1 MSMVVYKMFH
11 HLLLDLEFYAF
22 ALKNKAIKA
31 EVLGDKKYSYSFL
44 IQDFFWPNR
53 QSFYIFTNLYFSLYN
68 KIYHEIK
75 IIINFKNFMEKGFF
89 LCFYGF
95 AKIIVILISF
105 L

>member
-44 IQDFFWPNR
+44 IFKRLLLANLAVF
-53 QSFYIFTNLYFSLYN
+53 IFSRIYTFLSIIRSIMKSKSSLTLKTSWKKVFSCVSMALL
-68 KIYHEIK
+68 KS
-75 IIINFKNFMEKGFF
+75 
-89 LCFYGF
+89 L
-95 AKIIVILISF
+95 
-105 L
+105 

>member
-44 IQDFFWPNR
+44 IKTPFGQLDSLF
-53 QSFYIFTNLYFSLYN
+53 IFSRIYTFLSIIRSIMKSKSSLTLKTSWKKVFSCVSMALL
-68 KIYHEIK
+68 KS
-75 IIINFKNFMEKGFF
+75 
-89 LCFYGF
+89 L
-95 AKIIVILISF
+95 
-105 L
+105 

>member
-11 HLLLDLEFYAF
+11 HLLSDLEFYAF
-22 ALKNKAIKA
+22 ALKDKATKT
-31 EVLGDKKYSYSFL
+31 EVLGDKKYSYLFL
-44 IQDFFWPNR
+44 IFKR
-53 QSFYIFTNLYFSLYN
+53 LLLTNLYFSLYN